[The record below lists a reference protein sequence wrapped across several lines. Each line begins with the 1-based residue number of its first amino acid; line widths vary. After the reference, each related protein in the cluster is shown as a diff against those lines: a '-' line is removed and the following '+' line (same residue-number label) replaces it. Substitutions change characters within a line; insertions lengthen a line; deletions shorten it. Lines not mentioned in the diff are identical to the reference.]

1 MVMEND
7 KKPRRG
13 LLLIAL
19 SIFIV
24 EYLGIIGYYWL
35 FGGHSGDAT
44 LTISR
49 YVGLNPITCAIFCV
63 CNLAIATLM
72 ICHLAMLEKM
82 HGILWRFLLYGFLA
96 SFVALSVSPHLPEGG
111 TSTEIH
117 LFFAGAMFVI
127 MALVGLLG
135 IVNNDR
141 KLPLV
146 ISILFTIFALFF
158 IICDVTRVQW
168 FMDGILWYESAYILA
183 FFALI
188 MF

>member
-1 MVMEND
+1 MEND

-19 SIFIV
+19 SIFIA
-24 EYLGIIGYYWL
+24 EYLGIIGYYWV
-35 FGGHSGDAT
+35 FGGYSENT
-44 LTISR
+44 SLTISR
-49 YVGLNPITCAIFCV
+49 YVGLSPITCAIFCI
-63 CNLAIATLM
+63 CNLAIAVLM
-72 ICHLAMLEKM
+72 ICHLVMQEKS
-82 HGILWRFLLYGFLA
+82 HGMLWRFLLYGFLA

-127 MALVGLLG
+127 MVLVGLLS
-135 IVNNDR
+135 IVTNER
-141 KLPLV
+141 KLPLI

-158 IICDVTRVQW
+158 IVCDVARVQW
-168 FMDGILWYESAYILA
+168 FMDGILWYESAYIFA

-188 MF
+188 MI